1 MRTLYLD
8 CFSGIAGDMLIG
20 ALLNLVPSPEILKN
34 GLKRLTALNPDE
46 YELVI
51 ENGLKNGIA

>member
-34 GLKRLTALNPDE
+34 GLKRLTALNTDE